1 MSDHPQERSFFH
13 SFEGKLGS
21 PRINL
26 KSTLKMMNDPCP
38 GNPLNSNFSRREFLS
53 VGSLGALGLSLP
65 AFLKMEAQAA
75 QKNYALRDGVAK
87 SVIQIFL
94 PGGMAHQESWDPK
107 PYAPS
112 EYRGPYGTINTS
124 IKGEVFSENMKH
136 LAKVADKMTIIRSM
150 GHGEAAHERGTHNM
164 FTGYKPS
171 PALDFPSM
179 GSVISHELGPRN
191 NLPPYVCIPN
201 VPNEFANSGYLS
213 SAHGPFAIGSEPN
226 RGDFKVRDL
235 NLPGGVDEKR
245 FNRRRSLLETV
256 DDHFRTLEESDS
268 LDSMDAFYQHAYKL
282 ISSQAAREAF
292 NLKAEPE
299 EVRKRYGMNV
309 PGQRMLLGR
318 RLVEAGVR
326 FVSLTAGGW
335 DHHDNIKDGIKGQ
348 LPSVDQAIASLI
360 ADLDERG
367 LLDSTLV
374 MVTSEFGRTP
384 KINATGGR
392 DHWPRVFSV
401 GLAGGGVHRGL
412 VHGSSDA
419 LGGEPETDKVEIE
432 SLAKTVYNQ
441 LGITADKE
449 LMAPGERPIEIV
461 DGGDVIDEI
470 LAKKA

>member
-1 MSDHPQERSFFH
+1 M
-13 SFEGKLGS
+13 K
-21 PRINL
+21 N
-26 KSTLKMMNDPCP
+26 PCP
-38 GNPLNSNFSRREFLS
+38 GNPLASSFGRREFLS

-75 QKNYALRDGVAK
+75 QKHYETRDGVAK

-112 EYRGPYGTINTS
+112 EYRGPYGTVSTT
-124 IKGEVFSENMKH
+124 IKGEVFSEKLKNV
-136 LAKVADKMTIIRSM
+136 ASVADKMTIIRSM
-150 GHGEAAHERGTHNM
+150 AHGEAAHERGTHNM

-171 PALDFPSM
+171 PAVVYPSM
-179 GSVISHELGPRN
+179 GSVISHELGPKN
-191 NLPPYVCIPN
+191 NLPPYVSIPN

-213 SAHGPFAIGSEPN
+213 SAHGPFALGSNPS

-235 NLPGGVDEKR
+235 NMPGGVDESR
-245 FNRRRSLLETV
+245 FNRRKNLLATVDHHFRSLEQ
-256 DDHFRTLEESDS
+256 SDA

-292 NLKAEPE
+292 DLKAEPE
-299 EVRKRYGMNV
+299 EMRKRYGMNE
-309 PGQRMLLGR
+309 PGQRMLLAR

-335 DHHDNIKDGIKGQ
+335 DHHDNIKDQINRH
-348 LPSVDQAIASLI
+348 LPPVDQAIASLI
-360 ADLDERG
+360 SDLDERG

-374 MVTSEFGRTP
+374 MITSEFGRTP
-384 KINATGGR
+384 KINPTGGR

-412 VHGSSDA
+412 IHGASDA
-419 LGGEPETDKVEIE
+419 LGGEPEVDKVSIE
-432 SLAKTVYNQ
+432 DLATTVYNQ
-441 LGITADKE
+441 LGITGDKE
-449 LMAPGERPIEIV
+449 LMGPGERPLEIV
-461 DGGDVIDEI
+461 DGGRVLDEI
-470 LAKKA
+470 LAKKT